1 MAEINKI
8 AVIDCQIAGVAGDMF
23 LGALLDLG
31 ADVDK
36 VVSAIKSLEN
46 PNQSYKKIKVD
57 IKQVMRKEFKATTID
72 VTAEAASN
80 GLAHTL
86 LCGHCH

>member
-1 MAEINKI
+1 MPKHDKLM
-8 AVIDCQIAGVAGDMF
+8 VIDCQIAGIAGDMF

-46 PNQSYKKIKVD
+46 KAYGYRNVKVTVER
-57 IKQVMRKEFKATTID
+57 ILMGR
-72 VTAEAASN
+72 
-80 GLAHTL
+80 
-86 LCGHCH
+86 